1 MNAVIAEVL
10 KANLENLQWMERFGG
25 LVFPYQVA
33 QFKTDAEGKQV
44 ITGYQVYPV
53 ACEVNLENC
62 YETGTIMH
70 FEPDSTKSAIGFFV
84 DNGGVTL
91 KSVEGPKNATLKFA
105 FDLKFL
111 CWMNTA
117 RLGSSITAGLC
128 QPSGRIAPYVVA
140 EMFGEQSAVGV
151 FAGGIEESIF
161 YNIEVTGVR
170 ELTKTPAMFEP
181 FSFARWGVDRGLF
194 TTPYDYFG
202 LQIQGTFTVNKNCLP
217 DFGDGWQPTVGCL
230 APAGDIDWFSRRAIE
245 YFASLPEFSSNED
258 ALAGIDPDGNAT
270 TALVVGDNYWASSQH
285 VAGADAFMR
294 VV

>member
-1 MNAVIAEVL
+1 MNAVIADVL

-33 QFKTDAEGKQV
+33 QFATDVDGKQV
-44 ITGYQVYPV
+44 IKGYQTYPV

-70 FEPDSTKSAIGFFV
+70 FEPDSSKSAIGFFV
-84 DNGGVTL
+84 DNGGATL
-91 KSVEGPKNATLKFA
+91 IDVEGPKNAVLKFS

-117 RLGSSITAGLC
+117 RLGESITAGLC
-128 QPSGRIAPYVVA
+128 QPSGRIVPYVVA
-140 EMFGEQSAVGV
+140 EMYGEQSAAGV
-151 FAGGIEESIF
+151 FGGGIEESIF
-161 YNIEVTGVR
+161 YNIEVTRIR

-217 DFGDGWQPTVGCL
+217 DFGTGWQPTVGCL
-230 APAGDIDWFSRRAIE
+230 APAGDIDWFNRRVLQ
-245 YFASLPEFSSNED
+245 YFAALPEFNSNED
-258 ALAGIDPDGNAT
+258 ALAGIAPDGSPT
-270 TALVVGDNYWASSQH
+270 TALAVGDEYWASSQH